1 MLGKYDCR
9 GGENMKKK
17 LTKKV
22 KTTSNAIH
30 YFSGENLTTAIT
42 TTVVD
47 QYGYVISVSTSSCP
61 C

>member
-1 MLGKYDCR
+1 
-9 GGENMKKK
+9 MKKK

-22 KTTSNAIH
+22 KNTSNAIH
-30 YFSGENLTTAIT
+30 YFSGENLTTTIT

-47 QYGYVISVSTSSCP
+47 QWGNVISYTTSTCN